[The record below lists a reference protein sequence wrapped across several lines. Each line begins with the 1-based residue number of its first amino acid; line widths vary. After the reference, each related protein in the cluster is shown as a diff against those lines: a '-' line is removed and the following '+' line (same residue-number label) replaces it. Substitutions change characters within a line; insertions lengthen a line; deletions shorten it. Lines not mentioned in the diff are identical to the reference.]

1 MFNQFQKTLFR
12 QLKKTVAKIKSDKP
26 LILNLTNTV
35 TQDLMANSLLALGCA
50 PIMSNSAGE
59 VMELAKASGAININ
73 IGTLNENFM
82 QVATA
87 ALAATCPVVLDPVG
101 CGATRLRTESAKI
114 LAPHAAIIR
123 GNASEIMA
131 MSGDA
136 FTKGVESLHAS
147 ETSIASAQQL
157 SKTYG
162 NVCVISGEVD
172 YVIGGQTPSLTT
184 DARPLC
190 YGSPLMA
197 RVTGMGCTLTA
208 LIAAFHAVEKDAFTA
223 AYLATA
229 FMGLIGSQA
238 ARQALAPGS
247 FRIAF
252 IDGLYAPDW
261 TFIEKELSHAS

>member
-1 MFNQFQKTLFR
+1 MFSQLQDTPFT
-12 QLKKTVAKIKSDKP
+12 QLKKTVEKIRNDKP
-26 LILNLTNTV
+26 LILNLTNSV

-50 PIMSNSAGE
+50 PIMSNSADE
-59 VMELAKASGAININ
+59 VMELAKVSGAININ

-82 QVATA
+82 HIATA
-87 ALAATCPVVLDPVG
+87 ALTANCPMVLDPVG

-131 MSGDA
+131 MIGNA

-147 ETSIASAQQL
+147 ETSVASAQQL

-172 YVIGGQTPSLTT
+172 YVIGGQTPSLAT
-184 DARPLC
+184 DARPLS

-208 LIAAFHAVEKDAFTA
+208 VIAAFHAVEEDAYTA

-238 ARQALAPGS
+238 ARQVFGPGS
-247 FRIAF
+247 FRVAF

-261 TFIEKELSHAS
+261 TFIEEELSHAS